1 MKILKTVLLA
11 GSLAAL
17 ALQASVA
24 TAADANVVGTFVA
37 DVGKSR
43 ISTGMNRCGRDKSK
57 AFGHVITL
65 YDDGTFQEGLDL
77 TGDDVADVQTS
88 GLWKEPKEGYIAMIY
103 SGDISQGSLGA
114 GAWGALFQSFETSL
128 REQCEDASINI
139 QYATVTV
146 KKQWLKLNKKRTR
159 GEVATEIH
167 AYAQG
172 GYVNPGK
179 AKRSVHAK
187 GAFELAK

>member
-11 GSLAAL
+11 GGLAAL
-17 ALQASVA
+17 TLQASGAVA
-24 TAADANVVGTFVA
+24 DPGVVGTFVA

-43 ISTGMNRCGRDKSK
+43 ISTGMNGCGRDK
-57 AFGHVITL
+57 ARAYGHTITL
-65 YDDGTFQEGLDL
+65 YDDGTFEEGLDL

-88 GLWKEPKEGYIAMIY
+88 GLWEEPREGYIAMIY
-103 SGDISQGSLGA
+103 SGDISQGSPGL

-128 REQCEDASINI
+128 REQCEDASVNI

-146 KKQWLKLNKKRTR
+146 KKQWLKLNRKRNR
-159 GEVATEIH
+159 GEVASDIQ

-179 AKRSVHAK
+179 AKRVVHAK
-187 GAFELAK
+187 GVFTLAQ